1 MQDVSSAR
9 LKGLRMK
16 ASVASDLCGMGVDQ
30 RSSLDAAG
38 VDQSSSSD
46 ASDSKAKMLWVI
58 NLV

>member
-30 RSSLDAAG
+30 
-38 VDQSSSSD
+38 SSSSD